1 MRMTV
6 SAADDPAA
14 AKRARWVQ
22 NSARRHRLR
31 ALGNCSDGHPDVLV
45 VLACVRLRGLAPAP
59 VEQGL
64 AADTRAA
71 AGAALEPQTPVSV
84 RMASAVC
91 ARAKDRISAV
101 ALAI

>member
-1 MRMTV
+1 MNLALHTAV
-6 SAADDPAA
+6 LLWIAPAA
-14 AKRARWVQ
+14 I
-22 NSARRHRLR
+22 
-31 ALGNCSDGHPDVLV
+31 
-45 VLACVRLRGLAPAP
+45 
-59 VEQGL
+59 EQL

-71 AGAALEPQTPVSV
+71 AGAALEPETPVSV

>member
-1 MRMTV
+1 MAVEMQP
-6 SAADDPAA
+6 PAPP
-14 AKRARWVQ
+14 V
-22 NSARRHRLR
+22 RR
-31 ALGNCSDGHPDVLV
+31 
-45 VLACVRLRGLAPAP
+45 LAPA
-59 VEQGL
+59 VEWRAPASILIAALGMNVMRISLSSSPACGCGALPQPRSSRAL

-101 ALAI
+101 P

>member
-1 MRMTV
+1 MFLIVTWMSLSSSPVCGCAGRPQPRSS
-6 SAADDPAA
+6 SA
-14 AKRARWVQ
+14 
-22 NSARRHRLR
+22 
-31 ALGNCSDGHPDVLV
+31 
-45 VLACVRLRGLAPAP
+45 
-59 VEQGL
+59 L

-84 RMASAVC
+84 RMANAVC

>member
-1 MRMTV
+1 MISQRTIAGPATAKARGRKLGSSD
-6 SAADDPAA
+6 SASPLSS
-14 AKRARWVQ
+14 RA
-22 NSARRHRLR
+22 
-31 ALGNCSDGHPDVLV
+31 
-45 VLACVRLRGLAPAP
+45 
-59 VEQGL
+59 L

-84 RMASAVC
+84 RMASVVC

>member
-1 MRMTV
+1 M
-6 SAADDPAA
+6 AD
-14 AKRARWVQ
+14 
-22 NSARRHRLR
+22 RRQSLSP
-31 ALGNCSDGHPDVLV
+31 LLDDLPDSDVDVLV

-59 VEQGL
+59 VEQAL

-84 RMASAVC
+84 RLASSVC
-91 ARAKDRISAV
+91 ARAKERISAV